1 MRRRQQP
8 EPWRKGLVAYGDA
21 AVQGELFMKFI
32 ALAVAAVLAVA
43 SPSAAQQAPASQALH
58 VRGETTFVHAGR
70 LLADPQSGVVLRD
83 KTLVIVGNRITEIR
97 DGFVGEGP
105 AVVDLRDSFVLPGL
119 IDSHVHLTGEQ
130 NPNSRLE
137 AVTRDAADSAMVGA
151 GFARKTLMAGFTT
164 VADLGGAND
173 AVFALRDGIARG
185 DVPGPRVI
193 ASGSSVS
200 IHGGHGDTNGYRDDI
215 LHLMSPESI
224 CSGAEDCMRAVR
236 TQVRAGADIIK
247 ITATGGVLSNTAA
260 GLAQQFTEAEL
271 AAIVEVAHRMGR
283 QVTAHAHGVD
293 GINAFLRAG
302 GDSIEHGTF
311 LDAESIRLFRREG
324 VYLVPTL
331 LAGDFVARIASGP
344 NNFFTPAQTAKAL
357 EAGPKMLDMARRA
370 HEGGVRIAFGTDT
383 GVSAHGDNAQ
393 EFALLVRAGLTPL
406 EAIQAATTVA
416 AAHLQISGD
425 AGLIAPGRSADIVAV
440 QGDPLADVATL
451 ERMAFV
457 MKGGVVYRN
466 D

>member
-1 MRRRQQP
+1 
-8 EPWRKGLVAYGDA
+8 
-21 AVQGELFMKFI
+21 MKFV
-32 ALAVAAVLAVA
+32 ALAAAAVLSLAG
-43 SPSAAQQAPASQALH
+43 PSQAQQGPASQAFPAN
-58 VRGETTFVHAGR
+58 GETTFVQAGR
-70 LLADPQSGVVLRD
+70 LLADPESGVVLRD
-83 KTLVIVGNRITEIR
+83 KTLVIVGNQITEIR

-105 AVVDLRDSFVLPGL
+105 NVVDLRDSFVLPGL
-119 IDSHVHLTGEQ
+119 IDSHVHLTSQQ
-130 NPNSRLE
+130 NPNARLQ
-137 AVTRDAADSAMVGA
+137 AVTRDAADSAMIGA
-151 GFARKTLMAGFTT
+151 GYARLTLMAGFTT
-164 VADLGGAND
+164 VADLGGDND

-200 IHGGHGDTNGYRDDI
+200 IHGGHGDVNGYRDDI
-215 LHLMSPESI
+215 MHLLSSESV
-224 CSGAEDCMRAVR
+224 CSGPEDCMRAVR
-236 TQVRAGADIIK
+236 TQVRSGADIIK

-260 GLAQQFTEAEL
+260 GLAQQFTDAEL

-302 GDSIEHGTF
+302 GDSIEHGTY
-311 LDAESIRLFRREG
+311 LDEESIRLFRREG
-324 VYLVPTL
+324 TYLVPTL
-331 LAGDFVARIASGP
+331 LAGDFVARVAASP
-344 NNFFTPAQTAKAL
+344 TNFFTPAQTAKAL

-393 EFALLVRAGLTPL
+393 EFALLVRAGMTPL
-406 EAIQAATTVA
+406 EAVQAATVVA
-416 AAHLQISGD
+416 AEHLRISD
-425 AGLIAPGRSADIVAV
+425 QAGTIAPGRPADIVAV
-440 QGDPLADVATL
+440 EGDPLTDVTTL
-451 ERMAFV
+451 EHMAFV